1 MLICV
6 CMNKL
11 KQSFSWAIH
20 GLKTVWRE
28 ERNFRIE
35 VIIALIVL
43 IFGFLDGL
51 TATKWALVCI
61 AITFVLGAEIINTAI
76 EDICNRIEP
85 KQDPIIGK
93 IKDIMA
99 GFVLIA
105 CIGAVLIGFVVFF

>member
-1 MLICV
+1 MA
-6 CMNKL
+6 KL
-11 KQSFSWAIH
+11 KQSFKWAMH

-35 VIIALIVL
+35 IVVAIVVLLIGII
-43 IFGFLDGL
+43 DGL
-51 TATKWALVCI
+51 TTTKWAFVFV
-61 AITFVLGAEIINTAI
+61 AITLVLSAEIVNTAI

-85 KQDPIIGK
+85 KHDPIIGK

-99 GFVLIA
+99 GFVLVT